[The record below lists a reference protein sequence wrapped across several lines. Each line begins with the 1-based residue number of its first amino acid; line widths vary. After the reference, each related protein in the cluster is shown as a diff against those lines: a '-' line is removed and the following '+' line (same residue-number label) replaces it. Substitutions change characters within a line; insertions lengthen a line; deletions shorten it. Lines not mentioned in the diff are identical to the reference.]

1 MFTQCYGVE
10 LTLVLRFFRRVA
22 VGAVRECTF
31 PPLEKTK
38 TKQNPTKKT
47 TYLLVDTVHLITLLV
62 ISMLECLVANKCL
75 FSFFQE

>member
-1 MFTQCYGVE
+1 MHISP
-10 LTLVLRFFRRVA
+10 FR
-22 VGAVRECTF
+22 ENKN
-31 PPLEKTK
+31 KTK
-38 TKQNPTKKT
+38 PNKKT